1 MNKILVVILF
11 LFLAIN
17 LNAQKPDLV
26 IGKWVFAKALNKDID
41 EEGLAFIKEEVVGK
55 WKLNFKAD
63 GKFDNYM
70 MGEKVSGEW
79 KTHLNTLVLMGIE
92 GGDQELK
99 ILKLT
104 ENEMA
109 LKLGLGEFLLT
120 RIKE

>member
-1 MNKILVVILF
+1 MF
-11 LFLAIN
+11 T
-17 LNAQKPDLV
+17 
-26 IGKWVFAKALNKDID
+26 KALNKDID
-41 EEGLAFIKEEVVGK
+41 EAGLAYIKAEVAGK

-63 GKFDNYM
+63 GKFDNYL
-70 MGEKVSGEW
+70 MGEKATGEW
-79 KTHLNTLVLMGIE
+79 KMDLNTNSLVLIGIE
-92 GGDQELK
+92 GRDEELK